1 MKKLLIMT
9 NTLYGG
15 GAEKVLQTILRNLDY
30 KKYDVTLFSMHREEL
45 IEESYPKNIH
55 YKVVFDRYKGGSSV
69 GRCIFDFFGKIKG
82 KLFQWL
88 PSSLF
93 YRLIIREKYD
103 VEIAF
108 IEGESTK
115 IVAGSTNRESKK
127 IAWVHIDLLA
137 NPWTAFLYKDSDDEK
152 KHYMRFD
159 RICCVSESVREAF
172 VKKYGLLNNE
182 QT

>member
-1 MKKLLIMT
+1 MKKIMIMT

-45 IEESYPKNIH
+45 IEDSYPDTIN
-55 YKVVFDRYKGGSSV
+55 YKVVFDRYKGDSSIV
-69 GRCIFDFFGKIKG
+69 RCLFDFLGKIKG
-82 KLFQWL
+82 KLFQLL

-93 YRLIIREKYD
+93 YRLIVREKYD

-115 IVAGSTNRESKK
+115 IVSGSTNRKSKK

-152 KHYMRFD
+152 MHYMRFD
-159 RICCVSESVREAF
+159 QICCVSDSVREAF
-172 VKKYGLLNNE
+172 VKKFGFLNYE
-182 QT
+182 KT